1 MDKRRFIERASW
13 ATHDGDGGDDDD
25 DDDVAVDAAIEDE
38 VVFMML
44 LMLMLVQPGEKPYDD
59 VGRRRMLTKT
69 LVLKAK

>member
-13 ATHDGDGGDDDD
+13 ATHDGDDDDD
-25 DDDVAVDAAIEDE
+25 DDDVAVDAAVEDE

-44 LMLMLVQPGEKPYDD
+44 LMLVQPGEKPYDD